1 MTIKERMIRII
12 LEMKDD
18 DVQEAL
24 KVLEPFEL
32 EEEPY
37 PDELEAIEKFNSE
50 DNEYTPCISHEDLK
64 KELGL

>member
-12 LEMKDD
+12 LEMKEE

-24 KVLEPFEL
+24 KVLEPFEI

-37 PDELEAIEKFNSE
+37 PDELEAIEKFKTG
-50 DNEYTPCISHEDLK
+50 DYKYTPYISHEDLK
-64 KELGL
+64 KELSL

>member
-12 LEMKDD
+12 LEMKEE

-24 KVLEPFEL
+24 KVLEPFEI

-37 PDELEAIEKFNSE
+37 PDELEAIEKFKNG
-50 DNEYTPCISHEDLK
+50 DDEYTPYISHEELK
-64 KELGL
+64 RKLGI

>member
-12 LEMKDD
+12 LEMKEE
-18 DVQEAL
+18 DVPEAL
-24 KVLEPFEL
+24 KALEPFEL

-37 PDELEAIEKFNSE
+37 PDELEAIEKFKTG
-50 DNEYTPCISHEDLK
+50 DDEYIPYISHEDLK

>member
-12 LEMKDD
+12 LEMKEE

-24 KVLEPFEL
+24 KVLEPFEI

-37 PDELEAIEKFNSE
+37 PDELEAIEKFKTG
-50 DNEYTPCISHEDLK
+50 DDEYTPYISHEDLK